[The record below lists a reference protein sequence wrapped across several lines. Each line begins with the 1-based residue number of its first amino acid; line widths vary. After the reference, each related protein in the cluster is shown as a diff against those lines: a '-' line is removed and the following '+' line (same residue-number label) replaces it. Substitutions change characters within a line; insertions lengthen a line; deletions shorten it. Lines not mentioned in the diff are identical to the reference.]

1 MYGRDP
7 VTMVNIKNIK
17 AEYFD
22 MVLIDFDLNPL
33 SFIINESIVNVRKII
48 LQRSSISF
56 ILLEEIHSRIF
67 LLFL

>member
-33 SFIINESIVNVRKII
+33 SFIINESIVN
-48 LQRSSISF
+48 LTYS
-56 ILLEEIHSRIF
+56 HD
-67 LLFL
+67 

>member
-1 MYGRDP
+1 MYGRNP

-22 MVLIDFDLNPL
+22 MVLIDFDLNAL
-33 SFIINESIVNVRKII
+33 LFIISESAANVRKII

-56 ILLEEIHSRIF
+56 ILSSFNYYIYLYF
-67 LLFL
+67 L